1 MRKAILRSISILLAI
16 ILVFSYPAQAVG
28 NEIGDIAQATETSAS
43 ETLSMDNVSVIGEIP
58 QARTEYSKEFLMSN
72 GLHMTALY
80 PEPIHYEN
88 AGTWED
94 IDNTLAVQSDGTL
107 QNTAGLFAV
116 SFPQN
121 TKNETNISLSRLGY
135 TLSFGMPQKLKQSG
149 DTAVMAYQSLPV
161 SEESTVATAQIS
173 AISVQEDT
181 PYPETVLS
189 NLTSR
194 VQYANLYSDTDVIYD
209 LSGGRLKESIVLEKQ
224 DDSLQGFRYTLYTGS
239 LLPRLQEDGGII
251 FYDETEE
258 NVVFYMPAPYLV
270 DDAMAISTDVTVRLT
285 GGNGQYQLTCLLP
298 RQWLSSE
305 ERQWPVVLDPVIQ
318 AGLEMSN
325 IRDASVAENKT
336 FGYTTPVLETGYYSG
351 EGVQRTYLKY
361 RNLPTLSSADTVVAA
376 TMTLYKFVTS
386 ASTAPIEVHK
396 VLGTWESESITW
408 SNKPAYDTT
417 VEDFVICKEQRY
429 YNWDVTKIVRD
440 WYATGNNYGMLFK
453 ASDTVEQAKA
463 NNFKQFYSSDYSAYP
478 TYMPTLNIWF
488 RNSSGLES
496 YWDYTSASAGRAGT
510 VYVNLYT
517 GNLLCTATDMG
528 FSGNRMPVSITRV
541 YNANDV
547 STNHYGI
554 GYGWRFNYN
563 QRIYQWSENSNYYI
577 WEDGDGTRHYFAY
590 QSSGIYKDEDGLSL
604 TLTTTGSGNSKY
616 VLTDKSGN
624 TSHFDTYGRL
634 TALKN
639 KQATV
644 SAVSLT
650 YTSTDGYK
658 IATITDGAGRVY
670 RFSYS
675 GAMLQQISYCGTG
688 STALYTVRY
697 AYSNNDLVTVTYPD
711 GKNSSYTY
719 HSGRIL
725 SAAKDIDGYQLSVSY
740 NLAYGTYAPCRV
752 SEIREY
758 DGTAAG
764 GHLQFSYEKNQ
775 TIVRDVVNGT
785 QTVSQFNSWGNTVSV
800 RDSIGRAQ
808 FMEFDRNVWD
818 NTSGKGNQLNQSS
831 KLQNTVVNLLK
842 DSSFES
848 GTLWTRDGNLSS
860 MTFSI
865 AGAGYYGL
873 KALYMSGCSD
883 DALRSEGVTAE
894 PGKTYTFSG
903 YVKTQSG
910 AVQLGL
916 GTGSGTAVYSETVTT
931 SGNWKRVEVSYTNNS
946 ASAQTVYAFFRGLN
960 GAQAYLDCVQLEQSP
975 TASRYNLL
983 QNGDFRQGIT
993 GWTVSGS
1000 ETGDGLSTLTGDIG
1014 QLSSSVYKLSGN
1026 FTGTKAL
1033 SQTITVSGNAGA
1045 SFVFSGWAKG
1055 KSASLANL
1063 SGETEKTFALKFT
1076 FYNTD
1081 GTTTVQTVSFNP
1093 NVSTWQYVAGAAV
1106 AEKAFSSVS
1115 IQAVYGKNANSVCF
1129 DGLQVFKEEFG
1140 TSYTYDS
1147 EGNVISVKDLQSKT
1161 TSYEY
1166 DTNSNLTK
1174 ILQDNKAK
1182 MTYTYDSY
1190 HNVKTATTESG
1201 HTYSFAYDTYG
1212 NNTQVSISSGT
1223 QTLSSSATYTAN
1235 GNLLATATDA
1245 LGQVT
1250 TYGYNVNTGLL
1261 EWVKYPEN
1269 TDETKTVYSYDSM
1282 YRTASATVTTDT
1294 GLNLS
1299 AAYGY
1304 TDDLLTS
1311 ITTPTTTYNF
1321 TYGNFSLRSSVK
1333 VGSLTLASYSY
1344 SSGNNRLTQLTYGNG
1359 DYVRYT
1365 YDSQGRVTQKTY
1377 EDGAYESYTYD
1388 GSGNLATVTD
1398 SETGTVTT
1406 YYYDLIDRQ
1415 VGYREKSAT
1424 IDHTV
1429 TYVYNADN
1437 NIASMTEVINGVSKT
1452 YSYTYDS
1459 DYRITSVT
1467 SDEGNARYTYDDFG
1481 RVKYQTGYH
1490 NGNFFLSSAVVYT
1503 GSDTAT
1509 SGQVSSY
1516 NGLTYTYDGNGNILT
1531 VSDGTNTTGYAYDS
1545 QNQLIRENNPALN
1558 KTYTWTYDNAGNI
1571 LSRNE
1576 YAYTTGTL
1584 GTPTDTVVYSYDCSD
1599 WGDLLTAYDGKTI
1612 DYDTVGNPVTYDG
1625 WTFNWKHGRQLV
1637 SMSKDETTWTYTYNA
1652 DGMRIG
1658 RTDGT
1663 TTYQYVYNG
1672 SSLSQM
1678 TVNGNILRFTY
1689 DANGI
1694 PLTVTCND
1702 DIYYYETNI
1711 QGDITAIHRTSGA
1724 TVVSY
1729 TYDAWGNVHTVT
1741 SQSDAIGTY
1750 NPLLYRGYVY
1760 DWEIELYYVSSRY
1773 YNPDIGRFINADD
1786 IDYLGIDGGLLSYNL
1801 FAYCLNNPVNRF
1813 DVNGNLSLPNWA
1825 KVAIG
1830 AAAIAV
1836 GVIATA
1842 ATGGAAAP
1850 VLVASLKM
1858 AVTSAAIGA
1867 AVGAGKNA
1875 VNHRVSTGSWN
1886 GAGKAALSGAV
1897 DGAADGFMWG
1907 GISAGATFTT
1917 VAAKGAKIQQI
1928 GKLKPTNKSGKGYQG
1943 VQYKNQR
1950 GSLKSFELHF
1960 PHKGG
1965 SHQQWHWQQNT
1976 WNPKTGGITGHSIH
1990 WTLFGRRF

>member
-1 MRKAILRSISILLAI
+1 MRKAILRYISMILAVVL
-16 ILVFSYPAQAVG
+16 LFSYPAQAVG
-28 NEIGDIAQATETSAS
+28 SEIERTASTTELSAS
-43 ETLSMDNVSVIGEIP
+43 ESLDVENVSVIGEIP

-80 PEPIHYEN
+80 PEPIHYEDS
-88 AGTWED
+88 GTWVD
-94 IDNTLAVQSDGTL
+94 IDNTLTVQADGTL
-107 QNTAGLFAV
+107 GNVAGLFDIY
-116 SFPQN
+116 FPQN
-121 TKNETNISLSRLGY
+121 TGNGEDISLSRLGY
-135 TLSFGMPQKLKQSG
+135 TLSFGMPQMLSQNG
-149 DTAVMAYQSLPV
+149 DTAVMAYDSSSV
-161 SEESTVATAQIS
+161 SAQI
-173 AISVQEDT
+173 APAVAQIDTASVQTET
-181 PYPETVLS
+181 LYPETQLS
-189 NLTSR
+189 KISSR
-194 VQYANLYSDTDVIYD
+194 VQYADIYSGTDVVYD
-209 LSGGRLKESIVLEKQ
+209 LSGGRLKESIVLDSWDE
-224 DDSLQGFRYTLYTGS
+224 SLQGFRYTLHTGS
-239 LLPRLQEDGGII
+239 LVPHLQEDGSIV
-251 FYDETEE
+251 FYDEIGE
-258 NVVFYMPAPYLV
+258 NVIFYMPAPYLQ
-270 DDAMAISTDVTVRLT
+270 DNAMAISTDVTVRMT
-285 GGNGQYQLTCLLP
+285 GSNGQYQLTCLLP
-298 RQWLSSE
+298 QQWLCSE
-305 ERQWPVVLDPVIQ
+305 ERQWPVILDPVIQ
-318 AGLEMSN
+318 AGLQMSN

-336 FGYTTPVLETGYYSG
+336 FSYTAPVLETGYYTG

-429 YNWDVTKIVRD
+429 YNWDVTEIVRD

-453 ASDTVEQAKA
+453 ASDTVEQAKS

-488 RNSSGLES
+488 RNSNGLEN

-517 GNLLCTATDMG
+517 GNLLCAATDMG

-547 STNHYGI
+547 STNHFGI
-554 GYGWRFNYN
+554 GYGWRFNYS
-563 QRIYQWSENSNYYI
+563 QRIYQWSENTNYYI
-577 WEDGDGTRHYFAY
+577 WEDGDGTRHYFAC

-616 VLTDKSGN
+616 VLKDKYGN
-624 TSHFDTYGRL
+624 TSHFDTSGRL

-639 KQATV
+639 KQVTV
-644 SAVSLT
+644 SSVSLT
-650 YTSTDGYK
+650 YTSTVGYK

-675 GAMLQQISYCGTG
+675 GAMLQQISYYGTG
-688 STALYTVRY
+688 STDLYTVRY
-697 AYSNNDLVTVTYPD
+697 AYSNDDLITVTYPD

-725 SAAKDIDGYQLSVSY
+725 STAKDIDGYQLSASY
-740 NLAYGTYAPCRV
+740 NITYGTYAPCRV
-752 SEIREY
+752 AEIKEY
-758 DGTAAG
+758 DGAVAG

-775 TIVRDVVNGT
+775 TTVKDVINGT
-785 QTVSQFNSWGNTVSV
+785 QTVNQFNSWGNTVSV
-800 RDSIGRAQ
+800 RDSLGRAQ
-808 FMEFDRNVWD
+808 FMEFDRDVWD
-818 NTSGKGNQLNQSS
+818 STSGKGNQLNLSS

-883 DALRSEGVTAE
+883 DALRSEGITAE

-903 YVKTQSG
+903 YVKTVSG
-910 AVQLGL
+910 TVQLGL
-916 GTGSGTAVYSETVTT
+916 GTGSSTAVYSETVTT

-946 ASAQTVYAFFRGLN
+946 TSAQTVYAFFRGSN

-983 QNGDFRQGIT
+983 QNGDFRQGTT
-993 GWTVSGS
+993 GWTASGTG
-1000 ETGDGLSTLTGDIG
+1000 TGDGLSTLTGDIG
-1014 QLSSSVYKLSGN
+1014 QLNSTAYRLSGN
-1026 FTGTKAL
+1026 FTGTKTV
-1033 SQTITVSGNAGA
+1033 SQTVTVSGNAGA
-1045 SFVFSGWAKG
+1045 SFVLSGWAKG

-1076 FYNTD
+1076 FHNTD

-1093 NVSTWQYVAGAAV
+1093 NVSVWQYVAGAAV
-1106 AEKAFSSVS
+1106 AKKAFSSVS
-1115 IQAVYGKNANSVCF
+1115 IQAVYGNNANSVYF
-1129 DGLQVFKEEFG
+1129 DGLQIFKEEFG

-1147 EGNVISVKDLQSKT
+1147 DGNVLSVKDLQSKT
-1161 TSYEY
+1161 TTYEY

-1190 HNVKTATTESG
+1190 HNVKTAKTESG

-1212 NNTQVSISSGT
+1212 NNTQVSISSGA

-1235 GNLLATATDA
+1235 GNLLSTATDA

-1250 TYGYNVNTGLL
+1250 TYGYNADTGLL
-1261 EWVKYPEN
+1261 EWVKYPED
-1269 TDETKTVYSYDSM
+1269 TDATKTTYSYDSM
-1282 YRTASATVTTDT
+1282 YRTASATVSTDT

-1311 ITTPTTTYNF
+1311 ITTPTTTYSF

-1344 SSGNNRLTQLTYGNG
+1344 SSGNNRLTQLTYSNG

-1377 EDGAYESYTYD
+1377 EDGACEINTYD

-1424 IDHTV
+1424 LDHTV

-1459 DYRITSVT
+1459 DYRVTSVT
-1467 SDEGNARYTYDDFG
+1467 SDGTTVYYAYDAFG
-1481 RVKYQTGYH
+1481 RVSQQIGQQD
-1490 NGNFFLSSAVVYT
+1490 GDVFLDNDIGYT

-1531 VSDGTNTTGYAYDS
+1531 VSDGTSTTSYAYDS
-1545 QNQLIRENNPALN
+1545 QNQLIRENNAALN

-1584 GTPTDTVVYSYDCSD
+1584 GTPTDTVIYSYDCSD

-1625 WTFNWKHGRQLV
+1625 WTFHWKHGRQLV

-1672 SSLSQM
+1672 NSLSQM
-1678 TVNGNILRFTY
+1678 TVDGNILRFTY

-1702 DIYYYETNI
+1702 DIYYYKTNI
-1711 QGDITAIHRTSGA
+1711 QGDITAIHRTNGA
-1724 TVVSY
+1724 TVVTY
-1729 TYDAWGNVHTVT
+1729 TYDAWGNVHALA
-1741 SQSDAIGTY
+1741 SLSDAIGTY
-1750 NPLLYRGYVY
+1750 NPLLYRSYVY
-1760 DWEIELYYVSSRY
+1760 DFETGYYYLQSRY
-1773 YNPDIGRFINADD
+1773 YNPDIGRWINADGQISGVGGD
-1786 IDYLGIDGGLLSYNL
+1786 ISGYNL
-1801 FAYCLNNPVNRF
+1801 FAYCFNNPVNMN
-1813 DVNGNLSLPNWA
+1813 DQ
-1825 KVAIG
+1825 
-1830 AAAIAV
+1830 
-1836 GVIATA
+1836 
-1842 ATGGAAAP
+1842 TGHWP
-1850 VLVASLKM
+1850 QWIKNTVS
-1858 AVTSAAIGA
+1858 TI
-1867 AVGAGKNA
+1867 KNA
-1875 VNHRVSTGSWN
+1875 VTVVTDAVKSVVSSVLNMVKASSNSLPKKGNPGSSQTLPNPDGTPKQKRWYGPDGNPQRDRDYNHPGNMPFPHDHEWKNGERGEEHLLPDPSYKMNWESVM
-1886 GAGKAALSGAV
+1886 GAGLVAICTAGIIV
-1897 DGAADGFMWG
+1897 VAADDFT
-1907 GISAGATFTT
+1907 GIGVVDDFLLGPLGAG
-1917 VAAKGAKIQQI
+1917 VGEGLIMI
-1928 GKLKPTNKSGKGYQG
+1928 
-1943 VQYKNQR
+1943 
-1950 GSLKSFELHF
+1950 
-1960 PHKGG
+1960 
-1965 SHQQWHWQQNT
+1965 
-1976 WNPKTGGITGHSIH
+1976 
-1990 WTLFGRRF
+1990 FG